1 MKRCF
6 RRGSRRGFH
15 MLAGAALWMSLGQQP
30 ANAVDEIQVYSAGIA
45 APGQFTIQQHL
56 NYIGIGYKFPVLES
70 NSASERASAA
80 GPVNPMSRSA
90 ARLAQP

>member
-1 MKRCF
+1 MINRGF
-6 RRGSRRGFH
+6 RRGSRRGLCL
-15 MLAGAALWMSLGQQP
+15 LAGAALWMALGQP
-30 ANAVDEIQVYSAGIA
+30 ANAVDDIQVYNAGIA
-45 APGQFTIQQHL
+45 APGQFAIQQHL
-56 NYIGIGYKFPVLES
+56 NYIGMGYKFQAPES